1 MLSNRKLSSY
11 IAFMANSIYTAAMT
25 GCGFMHTEMKAMLP
39 LLLSPEADILIKQE
53 VAENNILLIKSETS
67 RKRAVAE
74 FKRRFNSVPCSFWE
88 WYDSVSESTQMWAM
102 FFVNLKTYRIF
113 FDFQINVV
121 VNNWNGIS
129 QSVTYNDVLSEV
141 YQISANDSFVDSWSD
156 ETKNKVVSS
165 FITLL
170 RKVGLLDT
178 NTSQLFSPQVNEEE
192 FAYFLKINEA
202 WFLEACLLEP
212 YVINRIKSFAL

>member
-1 MLSNRKLSSY
+1 M
-11 IAFMANSIYTAAMT
+11 TA
-25 GCGFMHTEMKAMLP
+25 CGFMPTEMKAMLP
-39 LLLSPEADILIKQE
+39 LLLSPDADILIKQE
-53 VAENNILLIKSETS
+53 IAENNLLLIKSETS
-67 RKRAVAE
+67 RKRAVVE
-74 FKRRFNSVPCSFWE
+74 FKRRFNAVPRSFWE

-102 FFVNLKTYRIF
+102 FFVLLKTYRIF

-121 VNNWNGIS
+121 VNNWSGIAR
-129 QSVTYNDVLSEV
+129 SVTYNDVLSEI
-141 YQISANDSFVDSWSD
+141 YQVSANNDFVDSWSD

-165 FITLL
+165 FITML
-170 RKVGLLDT
+170 RKVGLLDV
-178 NTSQLFSPQVNEEE
+178 NTSQLSSPQVNEEE

>member
-1 MLSNRKLSSY
+1 
-11 IAFMANSIYTAAMT
+11 MT
-25 GCGFMHTEMKAMLP
+25 GCGFMNSEMTAILP
-39 LLLSPEADILIKQE
+39 LLMSPDADTLIKKE
-53 VAENNILLIKSETS
+53 IAENNILLIKSESS

-74 FKRRFNSVPCSFWE
+74 FRRRFNIMPRSFWE
-88 WYDSVSESTQMWAM
+88 WYLSVSESTQLWAM

-129 QSVTYNDVLSEV
+129 QSVSYNDILSEI
-141 YQISANDSFVDSWSD
+141 YQISANDEFVDSWSD

-165 FITLL
+165 FITMLA
-170 RKVGLLDT
+170 KVGLLDKK
-178 NTSQLFSPQVNEEE
+178 TSQLSSPQINEEE

-202 WFLEACLLEP
+202 WFLDACLLEP
-212 YVINRIKSFAL
+212 YVINRIKSYAI

>member
-1 MLSNRKLSSY
+1 
-11 IAFMANSIYTAAMT
+11 MAEKIYTAAMT

-39 LLLSPEADILIKQE
+39 LLLSPDADVLIKQE
-53 VAENNILLIKSETS
+53 IAENNILLIKSEVS

-74 FKRRFNSVPCSFWE
+74 FKRRFNAVPRSFWE
-88 WYDSVSESTQMWAM
+88 WYDSVSESTQKWAM
-102 FFVNLKTYRIF
+102 FFVLLKTYRIF

-121 VNNWNGIS
+121 VNNWSGIT
-129 QSVTYNDVLSEV
+129 QSVTYNDVLSEI
-141 YQISANDSFVDSWSD
+141 YQVSANNDFVDSWSD

-170 RKVGLLDT
+170 RKVGLLDA